1 MKTVSELDTRELLA
15 LAISSEEEDSRV
27 YLDFSEGLR
36 SNYPDS
42 AKIFSD
48 MAREENEHRRRL
60 ISLFVER
67 FGDHI
72 PMNPA
77 PGHPRWIRRPPHWQV
92 RALGIDAVRAHARQM
107 EEESAKFYLMAAAQ
121 TSDAAAR
128 KLLGDLAETEMF
140 HENKAAEIEAR
151 HLTGEARER
160 EDGDAR
166 RRFVLEIVQ
175 PGLVGL
181 MDGSVSALAPVF
193 AAAFATHNSWNALL
207 GRDCGLA
214 RGGHLD
220 GLRRGARR

>member
-92 RALGIDAVRAHARQM
+92 RALGIDAVRARARQM

-151 HLTGEARER
+151 HLTRLSQLKRRAARKLSNISGR
-160 EDGDAR
+160 LWKVSTTLAVAGCGRFGSAR
-166 RRFVLEIVQ
+166 
-175 PGLVGL
+175 
-181 MDGSVSALAPVF
+181 
-193 AAAFATHNSWNALL
+193 
-207 GRDCGLA
+207 
-214 RGGHLD
+214 
-220 GLRRGARR
+220 